1 METSSHLEML
11 TVLLMS
17 RRSKGLGDLDTA
29 GVERGES
36 SLMSQYS
43 SLMSGVD
50 CLLPGH
56 EFSSPLLLSPILL
69 SVFLENIVNLL
80 TNVNL
85 QTSSS
90 TFVQDL
96 TPRRRMKFQ
105 QALFEKTNP
114 STISQLIIGYFGQRT
129 KPFSHLC
136 SPHEKKKQ
144 KLKKR

>member
-1 METSSHLEML
+1 ML

-29 GVERGES
+29 GVESGES

-50 CLLPGH
+50 CLLPGQ
-56 EFSSPLLLSPILL
+56 EFSSALLLSPILL
-69 SVFLENIVNLL
+69 RVFLENIVF
-80 TNVNL
+80 THVNL

-96 TPRRRMKFQ
+96 TPRREMKFQ
-105 QALFEKTNP
+105 QALFERINP
-114 STISQLIIGYFGQRT
+114 STISQLIIGYFGERT
-129 KPFSHLC
+129 KPCSHRCNHHFSV
-136 SPHEKKKQ
+136 
-144 KLKKR
+144 